1 MGISE
6 KPDSSFRFA
15 LGSFIEDYS
24 NKIEIV
30 QLDIETGT
38 FTKKAMVDHPYPSTK
53 IMWIPDRQGTLPD
66 LFATTG
72 DYLRVWAVTDT
83 AKGPCEVNLR
93 QFLNNNKNSEYC
105 APLTAFD
112 WNDADP
118 NIIGTASIDTTC
130 TPHCSPTPPPF
141 SQLTY
146 LFRYNLGFEHG
157 ASKDSADCPRQGGV
171 RHRLCLPQR
180 LRLRRGG
187 GLSQVSYTI
196 LIICNVL

>member
-1 MGISE
+1 
-6 KPDSSFRFA
+6 
-15 LGSFIEDYS
+15 
-24 NKIEIV
+24 
-30 QLDIETGT
+30 
-38 FTKKAMVDHPYPSTK
+38 
-53 IMWIPDRQGTLPD
+53 MWIPDRQGSLPD

-130 TPHCSPTPPPF
+130 TSHCSPALHHF
-141 SQLTY
+141 H
-146 LFRYNLGFEHG
+146 N
-157 ASKDSADCPRQGGV
+157 
-171 RHRLCLPQR
+171 
-180 LRLRRGG
+180 
-187 GLSQVSYTI
+187 
-196 LIICNVL
+196 